1 MMIVSDQLIEQLT
14 AASDKLKR
22 AWAEYDLRIAEAG
35 ASHFD
40 DTAAAIRRELKLD
53 LLLSEL
59 NRCLARIGHVDPRTD
74 HGRRLE
80 RDEPTRL
87 N

>member
-1 MMIVSDQLIEQLT
+1 MMIVDDRLMEQLN
-14 AASDKLKR
+14 AACDKLKR
-22 AWAEYDLRIAEAG
+22 ARAENDARIAQTG
-35 ASHFD
+35 SSHFSD
-40 DTAAAIRRELKLD
+40 RAAAIRRELKMD
-53 LLLSEL
+53 LLMAEL
-59 NRCLARIGHVDPRTD
+59 DRCLARVGHVDPRTD

>member
-1 MMIVSDQLIEQLT
+1 MIISDQLLEQLN
-14 AASDKLKR
+14 AA
-22 AWAEYDLRIAEAG
+22 RIALERAHDEYAAWIKRTG
-35 ASHFD
+35 SSHGSD
-40 DTAAAIRRELKLD
+40 AAAAARRELKLE

-59 NRCLARIGHVDPRTD
+59 NRHLARIDHVDPRTD

-80 RDEPTRL
+80 RDEPTRM

>member
-1 MMIVSDQLIEQLT
+1 MIVDDRLMEQLN
-14 AASDKLKR
+14 AANDELKR
-22 AWAEYDLRIAEAG
+22 AWAEYDARIAEAG
-35 ASHFD
+35 TSHFS

-74 HGRRLE
+74 YDRRLE
-80 RDEPTRL
+80 RDEPTTL

>member
-1 MMIVSDQLIEQLT
+1 MMIVDDRLIEQLN
-14 AASDKLKR
+14 AANDELKR
-22 AWAEYDLRIAEAG
+22 AWAEYDARIAQTG
-35 ASHFD
+35 SSHFSD
-40 DTAAAIRRELKLD
+40 RAAAIRRELKLE
-53 LLLSEL
+53 LLLVEL
-59 NRCLARIGHVDPRTD
+59 NRCLAGIGHVDPRTD

>member
-1 MMIVSDQLIEQLT
+1 MMIIDDRLMEQLK
-14 AASDKLKR
+14 AANDELKR
-22 AWAEYDLRIAEAG
+22 AWAEYNTWIKRTGSSDFSDR
-35 ASHFD
+35 
-40 DTAAAIRRELKLD
+40 AAALRRELKLD

-74 HGRRLE
+74 RGRRLQ